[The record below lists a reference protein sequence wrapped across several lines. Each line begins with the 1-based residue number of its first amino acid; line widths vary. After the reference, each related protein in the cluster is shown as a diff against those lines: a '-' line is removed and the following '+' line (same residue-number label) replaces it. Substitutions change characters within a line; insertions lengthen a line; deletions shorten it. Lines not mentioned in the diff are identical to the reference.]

1 MITREKKFK
10 LKVSSEISSLVPY
23 PPGKPIEELEREL
36 GIKGS
41 IKLASN
47 ENPLGPSK
55 KALQA
60 IGREIANLHRYPDG
74 SCFYLKEKLSSRLGV
89 SGDELIF
96 GNGSNEII
104 ELLIRTYLKA
114 GDEAMM
120 GDPSFAVYPLAV
132 QAAGG
137 RAVTV
142 PLTKDFRHDLVKMAK
157 AVTKKTRLV
166 FIANPNNPT
175 GSIVTRGEFRAF
187 MDKMPPEVIVCVDEA
202 YIEFVENAEF
212 PKTLDF
218 VKEGRA
224 VVALRTFSKIYGL
237 AGLRVGYGVADKEII
252 GYMHRVRQPFNV
264 NSLAQAGAIAA
275 LDDDEHL
282 QKTLKNNR
290 EGKKYLFAELS
301 ALGYPC
307 VPTHANFFLV
317 NVGDGPAVYQSLLK
331 KGVIVRPM
339 ASYNMPGY
347 IRVTIG
353 MPEENRRFVAAFA
366 RIVKTGRQY
375 RAR

>member
-10 LKVSSEISSLVPY
+10 LKVSRDIASLVPY

-55 KALQA
+55 KALDA
-60 IGREIANLHRYPDG
+60 VSMALANLHRYPDG
-74 SCFYLKEKLSSRLGV
+74 SCFYLNEKLSAKLGV

-104 ELLIRTYLKA
+104 ELLIRTYLKP
-114 GDEAMM
+114 GGEAVM
-120 GDPSFAVYPLAV
+120 GDPSFAVYPLAI

-137 RAVTV
+137 KAVAV
-142 PLTKDFRHDLVKMAK
+142 PLTKDFRHDLPGMAK

-175 GSIVTRGEFRAF
+175 GTMVTQDEFSAF
-187 MDKMPPEVIVCVDEA
+187 MDDIPPEVIVCVDEA
-202 YIEFVENAEF
+202 YFEFVTSADF

-218 VKEGRA
+218 IREGRA

-252 GYMHRVRQPFNV
+252 SYMHRVRQPFNV
-264 NSLAQAGAIAA
+264 NSLAQAGAMAA

-282 QKTLKNNR
+282 QKTQKNNR
-290 EGKKYLFAELS
+290 DGLKFLFAELA

-317 NVGDGPAVYQSLLK
+317 KAGDGRAVYQALLK

-347 IRVTIG
+347 IRVTVG
-353 MPEENRRFVAAFA
+353 LPEENRRFVAAFSEV
-366 RIVKTGRQY
+366 VKK
-375 RAR
+375 